1 MNKNFTTIAMALTLS
16 VLLGALPALAS
27 DSKQTD
33 HSQMDMSTDSAAK
46 MDMST
51 DSAAKM
57 DMSTDSAATMD
68 HSGRMGEMIHQ
79 TTVNDYKLAYHLL
92 EMEDR
97 DTHHM
102 MVYVYDSKGQP
113 VEGMKVGFLV
123 EGPDG
128 AKQKLMCMGMQ
139 GAYGADANFKTAG
152 SYTIRTKAVMGATK
166 LTDKF
171 VYSVP

>member
-1 MNKNFTTIAMALTLS
+1 MNKNFTTIAMALTLA
-16 VLLGALPALAS
+16 VLLGALPTLAS

-51 DSAAKM
+51 DSAA
-57 DMSTDSAATMD
+57 TMD
-68 HSGRMGEMIHQ
+68 HSGRMGDMIHQ
-79 TTVNDYKLAYHLL
+79 SAVNDYKLAYHLL
-92 EMEDR
+92 EMKDR
-97 DTHHM
+97 NTHHM
-102 MVYVYDSKGQP
+102 MVYVYDSMGQP

-128 AKQKLMCMGMQ
+128 VKQKLMCMGMQ
-139 GAYGADANFKTAG
+139 GAYGADADFKSAG